1 MASRLCGK
9 ATGKLLTSFRFLGTG
24 GKCGSESKRNP
35 GTPAHLGTGGKL
47 FYTGSDFRKNQ
58 NVIPYTVWDICAP
71 ALRISSP
78 AYQLNRVSAVLGIIS
93 AIWRISSISAYARIS
108 TSTAM
113 Y

>member
-1 MASRLCGK
+1 M
-9 ATGKLLTSFRFLGTG
+9 F
-24 GKCGSESKRNP
+24 

-58 NVIPYTVWDICAP
+58 NVIPYAVWDICAP

-93 AIWRISSISAYARIS
+93 AIWRISSDCSSMYVLDFPHTRCVSGLSRIS
-108 TSTAM
+108 FL